1 MKILFA
7 NSRHFYGGG
16 DSTYTFSLAGLLK
29 QHGHDVSFFAM
40 EDDRN
45 LDDPNKDLFVPFI
58 DFRKLN
64 QKKSLSTGFRVLGR
78 AIYSHE
84 ARQKFSILLD
94 RVRPDIVH
102 LQNIHAHITP
112 SVIFEAKQRGLP
124 VVWTLHDYKLIC
136 PNSHLM
142 VDVTGELCEACVGGS
157 FLRAALNRCKKGS
170 LLASGMAAAEA
181 LAHRFM
187 GVKKNVDAFFAPSRF
202 LVRKL
207 RQGGFTN
214 GVHHVPLFID
224 YKSFQLADKDD
235 GYILF
240 FGRLDPIKGIYTLLE
255 AAKKIPNVRI
265 VCAGR
270 IHEAEET
277 RIKTQLGNGVE
288 YVGFKTGE
296 ELRKLIRR
304 CRGVAVPSL
313 WYENQPFSILEAFA
327 TGKPVIASDLGG
339 MSELVAHME
348 RGLLVKPKDP
358 EHLAKA
364 MTWLAEHAA
373 EAQKMGLAARTYV
386 ERAHSPDSHYE
397 KVTGIYSRLLR
408 QVKSRV

>member
-1 MKILFA
+1 MV
-7 NSRHFYGGG
+7 NTRHFYGGG

-29 QHGHDVSFFAM
+29 QHGHDVSYFSM
-40 EDDRN
+40 EDERN
-45 LDDPNKDLFVPFI
+45 LDDPNRDLFVPFI
-58 DFRKLN
+58 DFRELN
-64 QKKSLSTGFRVLGR
+64 QKKGFSTGLKVLGR
-78 AIYSHE
+78 AIYSRE
-84 ARQKFSILLD
+84 ARQKFAILLD
-94 RVRPDIVH
+94 RARPDIVH

-142 VDVTGELCEACVGGS
+142 VDVTGKLCEACVKGS
-157 FLRAALNRCKKGS
+157 FFRAALNRCKKGS
-170 LLASGMAAAEA
+170 LLASGMAATEA
-181 LAHRFM
+181 YTHKLM
-187 GVKKNVDAFFAPSRF
+187 GVQKQVDAFLAPSQF

-207 RQGGFTN
+207 QAGGFSS
-214 GVHHVPLFID
+214 GVHHIPLFID
-224 YKSFQLADKDD
+224 HKSFHVTNQED

-255 AAKKIPNVRI
+255 AAKKIPGVRI

-270 IHEAEET
+270 INEVEGTKMRAQFG
-277 RIKTQLGNGVE
+277 KNLE

-296 ELRKLIRR
+296 ELRELVRR
-304 CRGVAVPSL
+304 CRGVVVPSL
-313 WYENQPFSILEAFA
+313 CYENQPFSILEAFA
-327 TGKPVIASDLGG
+327 AGKPVIASDLGG

-348 RGLLVKPKDP
+348 RGLLVKPKDS

-386 ERAHSPDSHYE
+386 ERAHSLDSHYE
-397 KVTGIYSRLLR
+397 KVTEIYDRLSKK
-408 QVKSRV
+408 VNSRV